1 MTYRTT
7 VSDPLLRLLAFVIVA
22 FTGMVVVFSL
32 IGLVSLWVVAVAYM
46 AIIASLSFLLMRFFS
61 VAMVETELLSDRL
74 RVKWIKQNM
83 FDKQD
88 DREILF
94 KEVQEDGFMT
104 SRVIKEY
111 TLFFKSGREFSYKQ
125 FNWFTPA
132 HEDLE
137 LMGRDI
143 REAIETYHQ
152 QHPEPWV
159 PAGYEKKTATPLT
172 EEEKRQAST
181 RLYVS
186 VFAIIAI
193 YAFLGFPILK
203 IMFPSATLKWDLKV
217 LAIFTSIIFLVS
229 KVYGS
234 IHERRQ
240 KANEAQQLPDES
252 E

>member
-7 VSDPLLRLLAFVIVA
+7 VSDPLLRLLSFVVIAFI
-22 FTGMVVVFSL
+22 GMVVVFSL
-32 IGLVSLWVVAVAYM
+32 LGLCNIWVVAVIYLLVVGL
-46 AIIASLSFLLMRFFS
+46 LSFVLMRFFS
-61 VAMVETELLSDRL
+61 VAMVETELQPDRL
-74 RVKWIKQNM
+74 KVRWIKQNI

-94 KEVQEDGFMT
+94 KDVAEDGFMT

-111 TLFFKSGREFSYKQ
+111 TLFLKSGREFSYKQ
-125 FNWFTPA
+125 FNWYTPA

-143 REAIETYHQ
+143 REAIETYHERN
-152 QHPEPWV
+152 PEPWV
-159 PAGYEKKTATPLT
+159 PAGYEKNMATPLT
-172 EEEKRQAST
+172 EEERRQAST

-203 IMFPSATLKWDLKV
+203 MMFPDASLKWDLKV
-217 LAIFTSIIFLVS
+217 LGIFTSIVFLIS

-252 E
+252 V

>member
-7 VSDPLLRLLAFVIVA
+7 VSDPLLRLLSFVVVA
-22 FTGMVVVFSL
+22 FIGMVVVFSL
-32 IGLVSLWVVAVAYM
+32 IGLCSIWVVAIAY
-46 AIIASLSFLLMRFFS
+46 IAVVVSLSFLLMQLFS

-74 RVKWIKQNM
+74 RLKWIKQNI

-94 KEVQEDGFMT
+94 KDVDEDGFMT
-104 SRVIKEY
+104 SRVVKEY

-143 REAIETYHQ
+143 REAIEHYHIQ
-152 QHPEPWV
+152 NPEPWV
-159 PAGYEKKTATPLT
+159 PAGYEKKTAIPLT
-172 EEEKRQAST
+172 EEEKRQASV

-203 IMFPSATLKWDLKV
+203 MMFPDASFKWDLKV
-217 LAIFTSIIFLVS
+217 LGIVASIVFLVS

-240 KANEAQQLPDES
+240 KANDVPTES
-252 E
+252 D